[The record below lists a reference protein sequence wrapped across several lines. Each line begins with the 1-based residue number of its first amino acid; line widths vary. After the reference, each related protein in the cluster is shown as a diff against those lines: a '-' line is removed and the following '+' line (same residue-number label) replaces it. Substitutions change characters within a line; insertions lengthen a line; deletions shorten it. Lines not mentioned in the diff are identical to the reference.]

1 MLKKIALNEPS
12 LDIDEIKSVTKC
24 IESNWISTAGELI
37 KKFENKISN
46 YTGAKYAI
54 ACMNG
59 TCALQIS
66 LKILGVTK
74 EDEVIVPTLTF
85 ISPISAVVLNN
96 AKPIFMDVDNY
107 HNIDCKKVIEFIKK
121 QTLFKNG
128 CTFNKKTK
136 KRIKAIIVVHV
147 WGNAVDLK
155 KLIKLCKKKNILLV
169 EDAAEG
175 LGTKYKSSNLKNKH
189 VGSIGVLG
197 CLSFNGNKIITTGG
211 GGMILT
217 NNKFLS
223 NKARYYINQAK
234 DNSVYYIHNEI
245 GFNYRMTNLQAAL
258 GLAQLNKLKLFL
270 HKKKIIN
277 LMYKKYLGNL
287 INLKILD
294 NPKYSNNNNWMNIL
308 ELSKNFPK
316 SISQII
322 NIFKKKN
329 IDLRPV
335 WKLNHTQRPFL
346 KYEKYKI
353 SNASKIYSNSLCL
366 PSSVNLKD
374 SEIKKICK
382 IISFIS
388 CEDQKYLKIK

>member
-1 MLKKIALNEPS
+1 MVKKIALNEPS
-12 LDIDEIKSVTKC
+12 LDINEIKSVTRCLK
-24 IESNWISTAGELI
+24 SNWISTAGNLI
-37 KKFENKISN
+37 KKFEKKISN
-46 YTGAKYAI
+46 YTGVKYAI

-59 TCALQIS
+59 SCALQIS

-96 AKPIFMDVDNY
+96 ANPIFMDVDKY
-107 HNIDCKKVIEFIKK
+107 HNIDSKKVIDFIEKK
-121 QTLFKNG
+121 TFFKKG

-136 KRIKAIIVVHV
+136 KKIKAIIVVHV

-155 KLIKLCKKKNILLV
+155 DLLRLCKKRNILLV

-175 LGTKYKSSNLKNKH
+175 LGTKYKFSNFKNKH
-189 VGSIGVLG
+189 VGSIGALG

-223 NKARYYINQAK
+223 NRAQYYINQAK
-234 DNSVYYIHNEI
+234 DNSLYYVHNEV
-245 GFNYRMTNLQAAL
+245 GYNYRMTNLQAAL
-258 GLAQLNKLKLFL
+258 GLAQFNKLKLFL
-270 HKKKIIN
+270 YKKKIIN

-308 ELSKNFPK
+308 EISKTFPK

-329 IDLRPV
+329 IDLRPI

-353 SNASKIYSNSLCL
+353 SNSLKIYSNSICL
-366 PSSVNLKD
+366 PSSVNLKKN
-374 SEIKKICK
+374 EIKKICK
-382 IISFIS
+382 IIDLIS
-388 CEDQKYLKIK
+388 RESKK